1 MPSCDGSNCGACSS
15 NCNCSSSSTKTIH
28 LDDKERKEL
37 EKTIARLEREL
48 NKQRK
53 INNQLIEKLL
63 DSDKL

>member
-15 NCNCSSSSTKTIH
+15 NCSSSSTKTIH
-28 LDDKERKEL
+28 LDEKERKEF

-53 INNQLIEKLL
+53 INSQLVAKLL